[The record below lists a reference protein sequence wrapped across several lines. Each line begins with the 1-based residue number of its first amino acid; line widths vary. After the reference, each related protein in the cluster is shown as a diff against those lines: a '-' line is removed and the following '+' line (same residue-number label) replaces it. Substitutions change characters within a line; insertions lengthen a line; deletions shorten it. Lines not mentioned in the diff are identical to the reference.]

1 MGFEE
6 KAHTADWALH
16 VWADVLEG
24 LFAEAARGMY
34 ALAGALPAPACPGGQ
49 ARVAPRPGP
58 DGTGQ
63 AHRSCR
69 EHRRH
74 AGARRQVAVRPGSEA
89 ERQAEGPK
97 VKRTFE
103 IEAPDAESLLVAFL
117 SELVYAVEQEH
128 LIFDEFDVQVEGIKL
143 KVEMSGAPILSL
155 TKAIKAVT
163 YHNLQIQ
170 PTARGYE
177 VEIVFDV

>member
-1 MGFEE
+1 MGYEE
-6 KAHTADWALH
+6 KAHTADWALR
-16 VWADVLEG
+16 VWADDLEG

-34 ALAGALPAPACPGGQ
+34 ALSGAN
-49 ARVAPRPGP
+49 
-58 DGTGQ
+58 
-63 AHRSCR
+63 
-69 EHRRH
+69 
-74 AGARRQVAVRPGSEA
+74 
-89 ERQAEGPK
+89 QAEGPK

-103 IEAPDAESLLVAFL
+103 AEAPDAESLLVAFL

-143 KVEMSGAPILSL
+143 KVEMSGTPILSL

-163 YHNLQIQ
+163 YHNLQIR

>member
-6 KAHTADWALH
+6 KAHTADWALR
-16 VWADVLEG
+16 VWADDLEG

-34 ALAGALPAPACPGGQ
+34 ALAGALPALPAPACPGGQ

-63 AHRSCR
+63 A
-69 EHRRH
+69 
-74 AGARRQVAVRPGSEA
+74 QVAVRPGSKA
-89 ERQAEGPK
+89 EGQAEGPK

-103 IEAPDAESLLVAFL
+103 TEATDAESLLVAFL

-128 LIFDEFDVQVEGIKL
+128 LIFNEFDVQVEGIKL

-163 YHNLQIQ
+163 YHNLQIA

>member
-6 KAHTADWALH
+6 LPHTADWSLR
-16 VWADVLEG
+16 VWAKSLPA

-34 ALAGALPAPACPGGQ
+34 ALSGAN
-49 ARVAPRPGP
+49 
-58 DGTGQ
+58 
-63 AHRSCR
+63 
-69 EHRRH
+69 
-74 AGARRQVAVRPGSEA
+74 
-89 ERQAEGPK
+89 QAEGPK

-103 IEAPDAESLLVAFL
+103 AEATDAESLLVAFL

-128 LIFDEFDVQVEGIKL
+128 LIFDEFDIQVKGIKL

-155 TKAIKAVT
+155 AKAIKAVT

-170 PTARGYE
+170 QTARGYE

>member
-1 MGFEE
+1 MGYEE
-6 KAHTADWALH
+6 KAHTADWALR
-16 VWADVLEG
+16 VWADDLEG

-34 ALAGALPAPACPGGQ
+34 ALSGAN
-49 ARVAPRPGP
+49 
-58 DGTGQ
+58 
-63 AHRSCR
+63 
-69 EHRRH
+69 
-74 AGARRQVAVRPGSEA
+74 
-89 ERQAEGPK
+89 QAEGPK
-97 VKRTFE
+97 VKRTFQA
-103 IEAPDAESLLVAFL
+103 EAPDAESLLVAFL

-143 KVEMSGAPILSL
+143 KVEMSGTPILSL

>member
-6 KAHTADWALH
+6 IVHTADWALR
-16 VWADVLEG
+16 VWADNLEG

-34 ALAGALPAPACPGGQ
+34 ALSGAN
-49 ARVAPRPGP
+49 
-58 DGTGQ
+58 
-63 AHRSCR
+63 
-69 EHRRH
+69 
-74 AGARRQVAVRPGSEA
+74 
-89 ERQAEGPK
+89 QAEGPK

-103 IEAPDAESLLVAFL
+103 TQAQDAESLLVAFL
-117 SELVYAVEQEH
+117 SELVYALEQEGV
-128 LIFDEFDVQVEGIKL
+128 IFDEFDVQVEGTKL

-163 YHNLQIQ
+163 YHNLQVR

>member
-1 MGFEE
+1 MGYEE
-6 KAHTADWALH
+6 KAHTADWALR
-16 VWADVLEG
+16 VWADDLEG

-34 ALAGALPAPACPGGQ
+34 ALSGAN
-49 ARVAPRPGP
+49 
-58 DGTGQ
+58 
-63 AHRSCR
+63 
-69 EHRRH
+69 
-74 AGARRQVAVRPGSEA
+74 
-89 ERQAEGPK
+89 QAEGPK
-97 VKRTFE
+97 VKRTFQA
-103 IEAPDAESLLVAFL
+103 EAPDAESLLVAFL

-155 TKAIKAVT
+155 TKAIKAAT

-170 PTARGYE
+170 QTTRGYE

>member
-6 KAHTADWALH
+6 IAHTADWAMH
-16 VWADVLEG
+16 VWADNLEG

-34 ALAGALPAPACPGGQ
+34 ALSGAN
-49 ARVAPRPGP
+49 
-58 DGTGQ
+58 
-63 AHRSCR
+63 
-69 EHRRH
+69 
-74 AGARRQVAVRPGSEA
+74 
-89 ERQAEGPK
+89 QAEGPK

-103 IEAPDAESLLVAFL
+103 TQAQDAESLLVAFL
-117 SELVYAVEQEH
+117 SELVYALEQEGV
-128 LIFDEFDVQVEGIKL
+128 IFDEFDVQVEGTKL

-163 YHNLQIQ
+163 YHNLQVR

>member
-6 KAHTADWALH
+6 KAHTADWALR
-16 VWADVLEG
+16 VWADDLEG

-34 ALAGALPAPACPGGQ
+34 ALAGALPALPAPACPGGQ

-63 AHRSCR
+63 A
-69 EHRRH
+69 
-74 AGARRQVAVRPGSEA
+74 QVAFRPGSKA
-89 ERQAEGPK
+89 EGQAEGPK

-103 IEAPDAESLLVAFL
+103 TEAPDAESLLVAFL

-128 LIFDEFDVQVEGIKL
+128 LIFDEFDVQVEGMKL

>member
-16 VWADVLEG
+16 VWAKSLPA

-34 ALAGALPAPACPGGQ
+34 ALSGAN
-49 ARVAPRPGP
+49 
-58 DGTGQ
+58 
-63 AHRSCR
+63 
-69 EHRRH
+69 
-74 AGARRQVAVRPGSEA
+74 
-89 ERQAEGPK
+89 QAEGPK

-103 IEAPDAESLLVAFL
+103 AEAPDAESLLVAFL
-117 SELVYAVEQEH
+117 SEMVYAVEQEH

-163 YHNLQIQ
+163 YHNLQIR

>member
-1 MGFEE
+1 MGYEE
-6 KAHTADWALH
+6 KAHTADWALR
-16 VWADVLEG
+16 VWADDLEG

-34 ALAGALPAPACPGGQ
+34 ALSGAN
-49 ARVAPRPGP
+49 
-58 DGTGQ
+58 
-63 AHRSCR
+63 
-69 EHRRH
+69 
-74 AGARRQVAVRPGSEA
+74 
-89 ERQAEGPK
+89 QAEGPK

-103 IEAPDAESLLVAFL
+103 AEAPDAESLLVAFL

-143 KVEMSGAPILSL
+143 KVEMSGTPILSL